1 MEESEV
7 KRVIAEKLGVP
18 VDEKTQL
25 AAVAQDSFAKVEML
39 FEIERQLGVRIP
51 DQGIIDMETV
61 GDLISAIENSRKK

>member
-39 FEIERQLGVRIP
+39 FEIERQLGERAAVLGEFPIGPKTTRMLG
-51 DQGIIDMETV
+51 QG
-61 GDLISAIENSRKK
+61 LK

>member
-39 FEIERQLGVRIP
+39 FEIERQLGVRMP